1 MFPIVIFRHMRRCL
15 KLDDYA
21 CEKCGSRF
29 AIRDDLDKHV
39 RNAHPW
45 STSSTAN
52 AVQIPCDECGKSFST
67 ESNLQ
72 IHKENFHKKGINKP
86 LDCAPNRI
94 DFAQNHIDTSKN
106 IMDTA
111 ESLMEKSK
119 TSERQ
124 VNHKHG
130 PTTNSVRRSG
140 RRVKKR
146 HYDDMV
152 YDEHEQ
158 DEGRRLDASKMKL
171 TLEDLEDDD
180 VADEDFSPPKKRKSL
195 EW

>member
-1 MFPIVIFRHMRRCL
+1 MRRCL
-15 KLDDYA
+15 KLDDYV
-21 CEKCGSRF
+21 CEMCGSGF
-29 AIRDDLDKHV
+29 SIRDDLDKHV

-45 STSSTAN
+45 SSRPRDN
-52 AVQIPCDECGKSFST
+52 AQQIPCDECGNSFST

-86 LDCAPNRI
+86 LDGAPNHI
-94 DFAQNHIDTSKN
+94 DIAQNHMHTSKN
-106 IMDTA
+106 TMDTA
-111 ESLMEKSK
+111 ESLVEKSK
-119 TSERQ
+119 TSGRQ
-124 VNHKHG
+124 VNHYHG
-130 PTTNSVRRSG
+130 PTTNWVRRSG

-152 YDEHEQ
+152 YDEQ
-158 DEGRRLDASKMKL
+158 DEERGSDASKKKF

-180 VADEDFSPPKKRKSL
+180 VADEDFSPPRKQKSL